1 MKRGAWTLLRA
12 MNAAAEAD
20 LLDAEKALG
29 LLDARPSA
37 VLRRRRILRTALL
50 AAVLS
55 ALFVGTA
62 YAVWRIE
69 LGQKLL
75 PSVVVGEIGA
85 PPTETAEQKYY
96 LTGYGF
102 TDSPE
107 ARASQE
113 MWDCY
118 WEYTQRRGQEC
129 LDRGLGY
136 YDWLD
141 EDGDWY
147 TGDPE
152 LEALHT
158 VYPAAAD
165 REMAEKIL
173 EIRERYGLKLHS
185 RETLNPSQEEF
196 YALSGVE
203 PFFFTPSGEEPVP
216 CKTIYEDG
224 SFVLEGLLWTEE
236 GPSPFTLTRNLSGVL
251 PASSLLVDCPEEYEQ
266 WEAVN
271 RFGNHLSLALRSR
284 YPDPGAFTDDA
295 PEMDHLLAFYEQE
308 GVSVTLTVGP
318 TMDRLSREDAEA
330 LAGCFDFEKACG
342 K

>member
-12 MNAAAEAD
+12 MNAAAEED

-69 LGQKLL
+69 LSQKLI

-96 LTGYGF
+96 LAEYGLV
-102 TDSPE
+102 DSPE
-107 ARASQE
+107 ARANRE
-113 MWDCY
+113 LWDYY
-118 WEYTQRRGQEC
+118 WSYTERRGQEC

-136 YDWLD
+136 YDWID
-141 EDGDWY
+141 EDGDWF

-152 LEALHT
+152 LEALHSI
-158 VYPAAAD
+158 YGAD
-165 REMAEKIL
+165 NREMAEKFL
-173 EIRERYGLKLHS
+173 EIRDRYGLKLHS
-185 RETLNPSQEEF
+185 REIISPSQEEF

-203 PFFFTPSGEEPVP
+203 PFWFPPSGEETVP
-216 CKTIYEDG
+216 CKILYEDG
-224 SFVLEGLLWTEE
+224 SFVLEGGLETEE
-236 GPSPFTLTRNLSGVL
+236 GSSPFVLTRNLSGVL
-251 PASSLLVDCPEEYEQ
+251 PAGSLLVECPEEYEQ

-271 RFGNHLSLALRSR
+271 RFGNQLSLALRSR
-284 YPDPGAFTDDA
+284 YPDPGAFTENA
-295 PEMDHLLAFYEQE
+295 PEVDHLLIFYERE
-308 GVSVTLTVGP
+308 GVSVRLAVGP
-318 TMDRLSREDAEA
+318 TMKCLSREDAEA
-330 LAGCFDFEKACG
+330 IAGFFDFEKACG

>member
-1 MKRGAWTLLRA
+1 MKKGAWTLLRA

-29 LLDARPSA
+29 LLDARPA
-37 VLRRRRILRTALL
+37 PVLRRRRILRTALL

-69 LGQKLL
+69 LSQKLT

-96 LTGYGF
+96 LAEYGLA
-102 TDSPE
+102 DSPE

-113 MWDCY
+113 MWDYY
-118 WEYTQRRGQEC
+118 WSYTERRGQEC

-136 YDWLD
+136 YDWID

-147 TGDPE
+147 AGDPE
-152 LEALHT
+152 LEALFT
-158 VYPAAAD
+158 IYSASN

-173 EIRERYGLKLHS
+173 EIRDRYGLKLHS
-185 RETLNPSQEEF
+185 RETVSPSQEEF

-203 PFFFTPSGEEPVP
+203 PFYFPPSGEETVP
-216 CKTIYEDG
+216 CKIIYEDG
-224 SFVLEGLLWTEE
+224 SFVLEGGLETEE
-236 GPSPFTLTRNLSGVL
+236 GSSPFVLTRNLPGVL
-251 PASSLLVDCPEEYEQ
+251 PAGSLLVDYPEEYEQ

-271 RFGNHLSLALRSR
+271 RFGNSLSFALRSR
-284 YPDPGAFTDDA
+284 YPDPGAFTENA
-295 PEMDHLLAFYEQE
+295 PEMDHLLVFYEQE
-308 GVSVTLTVGP
+308 GVSLTLTVGP
-318 TMDRLSREDAEA
+318 TMDCLSRADAEA
-330 LAGCFDFEKACG
+330 LADCFDFEKACG

>member
-1 MKRGAWTLLRA
+1 MKKEAWTLLRA
-12 MNAAAEAD
+12 VGAAAEAD
-20 LLDAEKALG
+20 LLDAEKSLG
-29 LLDARPSA
+29 LLDARPAA

-50 AAVLS
+50 AAILS

-69 LGQKLL
+69 LSRKLT
-75 PSVVVGEIGA
+75 PSVVAGQIGA

-96 LTGYGF
+96 LAEYGF
-102 TDSPE
+102 ADSPE

-113 MWDCY
+113 MWDYY
-118 WEYTQRRGQEC
+118 WTYTERRGQEC
-129 LDRGLGY
+129 LDQGLGY
-136 YDWLD
+136 YDWID
-141 EDGDWY
+141 EDDDWY

-158 VYPAAAD
+158 IYGAD
-165 REMAEKIL
+165 NLEMAEKFL
-173 EIRERYGLKLHS
+173 EIRDRYGLKLHS
-185 RETLNPSQEEF
+185 REIISPSQEEF

-203 PFFFTPSGEEPVP
+203 PFCFPPSGEEAVP

-224 SFVLEGLLWTEE
+224 SFVLEGLLWTGE
-236 GPSPFTLTRNLSGVL
+236 GPSPFVLTRNLPGVL
-251 PASSLLVDCPEEYEQ
+251 PAGSLLVACPEEYEQ

-271 RFGNHLSLALRSR
+271 RFGNSLSFALRSR
-284 YPDPGAFTDDA
+284 YPDPGAFTDNA
-295 PEMDHLLAFYEQE
+295 PEVDHLLVFYEQE

-318 TMDRLSREDAEA
+318 ATEAISRENAEA
-330 LAGCFDFEKACG
+330 LADCFDFEKACG

>member
-1 MKRGAWTLLRA
+1 MKKGAWTLLRA
-12 MNAAAEAD
+12 MSAAAEAD

-29 LLDARPSA
+29 LLDARPA
-37 VLRRRRILRTALL
+37 AILRRRKILRTALL
-50 AAVLS
+50 AAILS

-62 YAVWRIE
+62 YAAWRIE

-75 PSVVVGEIGA
+75 PSAVVGEIGV

-96 LTGYGF
+96 LTDYGF

-113 MWDCY
+113 MWDYY
-118 WEYTQRRGQEC
+118 WSYTERRGQEC
-129 LDRGLGY
+129 LDWGLSY
-136 YDWLD
+136 YDWLE

-158 VYPAAAD
+158 IYQAQN
-165 REMAEKIL
+165 REMAEKFL
-173 EIRERYGLKLHS
+173 EIRDRYGLKLHS
-185 RETLNPSQEEF
+185 QEIVSPSQEEF

-203 PFFFTPSGEEPVP
+203 PFCFPPSGDETVP
-216 CKTIYEDG
+216 CKRIYEDG
-224 SFVLEGLLWTEE
+224 SFILEGTLETEDQRQFLF
-236 GPSPFTLTRNLSGVL
+236 SLTRSLSGVL
-251 PASSLLVDCPEEYEQ
+251 PAASLMIENPEGYEQ
-266 WEAVN
+266 WETVN
-271 RFGNHLSLALRSR
+271 RFGNGLSLALRSR
-284 YPDPGAFTDDA
+284 YPDPGALTDNV
-295 PEMDHLLAFYEQE
+295 PEVDRLLIFFEGE

-318 TMDRLSREDAEA
+318 TLECLSREDAET
-330 LAGCFDFEKACG
+330 LADCFDFEAACG